1 MSDERR
7 KVLEMLEA
15 GKITQEDA
23 IRLLEALGE
32 SGGTGPAA
40 PVEEKAQP
48 SAAMEQAA
56 RNLSDAAEEALQGMA
71 GEEPAGVMA
80 PVKEAH
86 TPSLPV
92 PEAPKGGY
100 EACPPPSPSEER
112 YEYRGGSEIDAIDIS
127 WVSGPVEVRA
137 YDGPE
142 IRVTEYAKRPLRD
155 GQMLMMQ
162 NSDGKLIIRWSRE
175 KVSFGIMSWP
185 KHLIVELPQAVAAK
199 IENFKCA
206 NVSGKVYVTGMAG
219 EDFTVSSTSGAIY
232 VGGVTAEDLRIN
244 SVSGKLEAECVS
256 AEDLH
261 VNTTSGSIRLHNFA
275 AQDVR
280 LDSVSGSI
288 EAAGNAEKFKFNTV
302 SGSQHL
308 TVAQCPEEASF
319 NSVSGSVHFILPE
332 NQGFTAKY
340 SSMSGRFETNFPVCG
355 GTAGGKKGK
364 VTYGSGDA
372 MFSLGTMSGSMKLER
387 A

>member
-40 PVEEKAQP
+40 PAEEKEQP

-56 RNLSDAAEEALQGMA
+56 RNLSGAAEEALQGMA
-71 GEEPAGVMA
+71 GEEPAGVMV

-86 TPSLPV
+86 TLSLPV

-137 YDGPE
+137 YDGSE

-155 GQMLMMQ
+155 GQMLTMQ

-175 KVSFGIMSWP
+175 RMTFGVMNWS

-199 IENFKCA
+199 IESFKCA
-206 NVSGKVYVTGMAG
+206 NVSGKIYVTGMAG
-219 EDFTVSSTSGAIY
+219 GDFTVTSTSGAIY
-232 VGGVTAEDLRIN
+232 VGGITAGKLDIN
-244 SVSGKLEAECVS
+244 STSGKLKAEHISV
-256 AEDLH
+256 EDLH
-261 VNTTSGSIRLHNFA
+261 MNATSGSIRLQNFA

-288 EAAGNAEKFKFNTV
+288 EAAGNAETFKFQTV

-308 TVAQCPEEASF
+308 TVAQCPEEAAF
-319 NSVSGSVHFILPE
+319 NSISGSMHFVLPE

-340 SSMSGRFETNFPVCG
+340 SSMSGRFETNFPICG
-355 GTAGGKKGK
+355 GTAGGKRGK

-372 MFSLGTMSGSMKLER
+372 EFSLNTMSGSMKLER